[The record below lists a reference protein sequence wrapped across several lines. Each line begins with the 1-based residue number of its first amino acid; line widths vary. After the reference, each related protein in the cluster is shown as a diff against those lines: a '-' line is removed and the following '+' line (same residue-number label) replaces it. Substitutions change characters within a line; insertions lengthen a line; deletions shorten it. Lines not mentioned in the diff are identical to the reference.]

1 MKRLTKQSVIDA
13 AQRHPGAVCI
23 LAFIATAALVWL
35 LAWFLLIS
43 GLNQPIEFIYEG
55 F

>member
-1 MKRLTKQSVIDA
+1 MKRVTKQSAIDA
-13 AQRHPGAVCI
+13 AKRHPLVVCI
-23 LAFIATAALVWL
+23 LVFLATSALVWL

-43 GLNQPIEFIYEG
+43 GLNQPIQFIYEG